1 MEELKTQKPKQSSG
15 LKRFFRAFIIALIL
29 VGTGYFFWKYYF
41 VFGEGTKAGQL
52 NFIVK
57 KGYLFKTYEGRI
69 IQTGYKSN
77 IPGSIQSNEFDFSVT
92 DEKLANKLMSSSG
105 AMLELHYKEY
115 LGAPAWRGMS
125 KYIVDSI
132 ISIHKSPDG
141 FNVNPLP

>member
-1 MEELKTQKPKQSSG
+1 MEGLKTQTKQRSG
-15 LKRFFRAFIIALIL
+15 FKRFLRIFIL
-29 VGTGYFFWKYYF
+29 VLLVISAGFFFGKYYF

-52 NFIVK
+52 NFIVR

-77 IPGSIQSNEFDFSVT
+77 IPGGIQSNEFDFSVV
-92 DEKLANKLMSSSG
+92 DEKVANKLMSNSG

-115 LGAPAWRGMS
+115 LGAPPWRGMS

-132 ISIHKSPDG
+132 ISIHRLIDSS
-141 FNVNPLP
+141 NPVP

>member
-1 MEELKTQKPKQSSG
+1 MESLKTQTKQRSG
-15 LKRFFRAFIIALIL
+15 FKRFLRIFIL
-29 VGTGYFFWKYYF
+29 VLLVISAGFFFGKYYF

-52 NFIVK
+52 NFIVR

-77 IPGSIQSNEFDFSVT
+77 IPGGIQSNEFNFSVV
-92 DEKLANKLMSSSG
+92 DEKVANKLMSNSG

-115 LGAPAWRGMS
+115 LGAPPWRGMS

-132 ISIHKSPDG
+132 ISIHRLIDSS
-141 FNVNPLP
+141 NPIP

>member
-1 MEELKTQKPKQSSG
+1 MEGLTTQTKQRSG
-15 LKRFFRAFIIALIL
+15 FKRFLRIFILTLLLIAA
-29 VGTGYFFWKYYF
+29 GFFFGKYYF

-77 IPGSIQSNEFDFSVT
+77 SPGGIQSNEFDFSVV
-92 DEKLANKLMSSSG
+92 DEKVANKLMSNSG

-115 LGAPAWRGMS
+115 LGAPPWRGMS

-132 ISIHKSPDG
+132 ISIHRSIDSA
-141 FNVNPLP
+141 NPIP

>member
-1 MEELKTQKPKQSSG
+1 MEDLTKQKTRQASG
-15 LKRFFRAFIIALIL
+15 LKRFFRFFIIVLI
-29 VGTGYFFWKYYF
+29 VIGVGYFFWKYYF

-57 KGYLFKTYEGRI
+57 KGYLFKTFEGRI

-77 IPGSIQSNEFDFSVT
+77 IPGSIQSNEFDFSVV
-92 DEKLANKLMSSSG
+92 DEKVANLLMSNSG

-132 ISIHKSPDG
+132 ISIHRVIDSA
-141 FNVNPLP
+141 NPVP

>member
-1 MEELKTQKPKQSSG
+1 MESLKTQTKQRSG
-15 LKRFFRAFIIALIL
+15 FKRFLRIFIL
-29 VGTGYFFWKYYF
+29 VLLVISAGFFFGKYYF

-52 NFIVK
+52 NFIVR

-77 IPGSIQSNEFDFSVT
+77 IPGGIQSNEFDFSVV
-92 DEKLANKLMSSSG
+92 DEKVANKLMSNSG

-115 LGAPAWRGMS
+115 LGAPPWRGMS

-132 ISIHKSPDG
+132 ISIHRLIDSS
-141 FNVNPLP
+141 NPLP

>member
-1 MEELKTQKPKQSSG
+1 MKKIKQISG
-15 LKRFFRAFIIALIL
+15 IKRFFRIFIIVIIVIGA
-29 VGTGYFFWKYYF
+29 GYFFWKYYF

-77 IPGSIQSNEFDFSVT
+77 IQGSIQSNEFDFSVV
-92 DEKLANKLMSSSG
+92 DEKVATMLMSNSG

-115 LGAPAWRGMS
+115 LGAPPWRGMS

-132 ISIHKSPDG
+132 ISIHRVADSA
-141 FNVNPLP
+141 NPLP

>member
-1 MEELKTQKPKQSSG
+1 MEEIKTQKPKQTSG
-15 LKRFFRAFIIALIL
+15 LKRFFRIFIIALIV
-29 VGTGYFFWKYYF
+29 VGAGYFFWKYYF

-77 IPGSIQSNEFDFSVT
+77 VPGSIQSNEFDFSVVN
-92 DEKLANKLMSSSG
+92 EKVANMLMSNSG

-132 ISIHKSPDG
+132 ISIHRVTD
-141 FNVNPLP
+141 NTNLLP

>member
-1 MEELKTQKPKQSSG
+1 MEGLKTQTKQRSG
-15 LKRFFRAFIIALIL
+15 FKRFLRIFIL
-29 VGTGYFFWKYYF
+29 VLLVISAGFFFGKYYF

-52 NFIVK
+52 NFIVR

-77 IPGSIQSNEFDFSVT
+77 IPGGIQSNEFDFSVV
-92 DEKLANKLMSSSG
+92 DEKVAIKLMSNSG

-115 LGAPAWRGMS
+115 LGAPPWRGMS

-132 ISIHKSPDG
+132 ISIHRLIDSS
-141 FNVNPLP
+141 NPIP

>member
-1 MEELKTQKPKQSSG
+1 MEGLKTQTKQRSG
-15 LKRFFRAFIIALIL
+15 FKRFLRIFIL
-29 VGTGYFFWKYYF
+29 VLLVISAGFFFGKYYF

-52 NFIVK
+52 NFIVR

-77 IPGSIQSNEFDFSVT
+77 IPGGIQSNEFDFSVV
-92 DEKLANKLMSSSG
+92 DEKVANKLMSNSG

-115 LGAPAWRGMS
+115 LGAPPWRGMS

-132 ISIHKSPDG
+132 ISIHRLIDSS
-141 FNVNPLP
+141 NPIP

>member
-1 MEELKTQKPKQSSG
+1 MEGLNTQTKQRSG
-15 LKRFFRAFIIALIL
+15 FKRFLRIFIL
-29 VGTGYFFWKYYF
+29 VLLVIAAGFFFGKYYF

-77 IPGSIQSNEFDFSVT
+77 VPGGIQSNEFDFSVV
-92 DEKLANKLMSSSG
+92 DEKVANKLMSNSG

-115 LGAPAWRGMS
+115 LGAPPWRGMS

-132 ISIHKSPDG
+132 ISIHRVIDSA
-141 FNVNPLP
+141 NPIP